1 MGVAALGAMLF
12 VASAALPALLRNMSC
27 PVGTFLSGPMGPQMG
42 TLIAILVP
50 IVCVVLLLA
59 IVPLGTHPFLPQ
71 LYVRHHLRI
80 CVANS
85 VLSLMTLMGALAK
98 LSLSYF
104 CATPLAIFLHPDV
117 LRPSR
122 AFLWS
127 DVRSVHARCWVSA
140 YVRGRMDGRPSVI
153 RFAGLDIGFSDGE
166 EVSMTLGGGPYFR
179 GFQGTLRDFDM
190 VKLSLFQQ
198 HYSYQITDLKYCP
211 AKIYSLFAG
220 WPEDQTPTSY

>member
-1 MGVAALGAMLF
+1 MGVAALGAILF
-12 VASAALPALLRNMSC
+12 VASAALPALLRNVSC
-27 PVGTFLSGPMGPQMG
+27 PAGTFLSGPMGPQMG

-50 IVCVVLLLA
+50 IVCVALLLA
-59 IVPLGTHPFLPQ
+59 IIPLGAHPFLPQ

-80 CVANS
+80 WVTVSA
-85 VLSLMTLMGALAK
+85 LSLLTLMGALAK
-98 LSLSYF
+98 LSLSYY

-127 DVRSVHARCWVSA
+127 DVRTVRARCWVSA
-140 YVRGRMDGRPSVI
+140 SVRGRSGRASVL

-166 EVSMTLGGGPYFR
+166 EVSMTLSGGPYFG
-179 GFQGTLRDFDM
+179 GFQATLRDFDM

>member
-1 MGVAALGAMLF
+1 MAVAALGAILF
-12 VASAALPALLRNMSC
+12 VASAVLPALLRNMSC
-27 PVGTFLSGPMGPQMG
+27 PAGTFLSGPMGPQMG
-42 TLIAILVP
+42 VLIAILVP
-50 IVCVVLLLA
+50 IVCVALLLA
-59 IVPLGTHPFLPQ
+59 IVPRAARPFLPQ
-71 LYVRHHLRI
+71 LYIRHHLRI
-80 CVANS
+80 WVTVS
-85 VLSLMTLMGALAK
+85 VLSLLTLMGALAK

-104 CATPLAIFLHPDV
+104 CATPLAVFVHPDV

-140 YVRGRMDGRPSVI
+140 SVRRRSGHASVL
-153 RFAGLDIGFSDGE
+153 RFAGLDIEFADGE
-166 EVSMTLGGGPYFR
+166 EVSMTLGGGAYFR
-179 GFQGTLRDFDM
+179 GFQATLHDFDM

-198 HYSYQITDLKYCP
+198 HYSYQLTDLKYCP